1 MSNNLDE
8 TILDLM
14 YELFGDGVSAVP
26 NKKTYEYFLQK
37 KTREYWLNNEISEEN
52 NTLDLVKS
60 IIEWNRKDKD
70 IPVEK
75 RKPIIIYIYSV
86 GGDLDICRSIID
98 AISTSK
104 TPVYGVNI
112 GKSFSAGAYI
122 FISCHK
128 RFMLK
133 SASFIFHQGSATYYD
148 VPKDEKDIL
157 DKDYNKKV
165 ADLTSLMIE
174 KTTFP
179 EKIIKKKIKT
189 EWYVYADEALENGV
203 CDKVIEN
210 IDEIF
215 I

>member
-1 MSNNLDE
+1 MPNNLDE
-8 TILDLM
+8 TILNFM
-14 YELFGDGVSAVP
+14 YELFGEGIQSIP
-26 NKKTYEYFLQK
+26 NKKTYEFFAQK
-37 KTREYWLNNEISEEN
+37 KNREYWLTDEISEEN
-52 NTLDLVKS
+52 NTIELVKS
-60 IIEWNRKDKD
+60 IIEWNKEDKD

-98 AISTSK
+98 AISSSK

-128 RFMLK
+128 RFMLS
-133 SASFIFHQGSATYYD
+133 SASFIFHQGSTSYYD
-148 VPKDEKDIL
+148 VPKEEKDIL
-157 DKDYNKKV
+157 DKEYNKKV
-165 ADLTSLMIE
+165 ADLTKLMLN
-174 KTTFP
+174 KTKFP

-189 EWYVYADEALENGV
+189 EWYVYAEEALEYGV
-203 CDKVIEN
+203 CDKIIEN
-210 IDEIF
+210 INEIF

>member
-1 MSNNLDE
+1 MSDKLCDPIINFLSDDNLSDKF
-8 TILDLM
+8 D
-14 YELFGDGVSAVP
+14 
-26 NKKTYEYFLQK
+26 KKTYEYFLQK
-37 KTREYWLNNEISEEN
+37 SNREYWLIDEIEEEN
-52 NTLDLVKS
+52 DTIDLVKS
-60 IIEWNRKDKD
+60 IIQWNREDKD

-104 TPVYGVNI
+104 TPIYGVNI
-112 GKSFSAGAYI
+112 GKAFSASAYI

-128 RFMLK
+128 RFILK
-133 SASFIFHQGSATYYD
+133 SSSFIFHQGSASYYD
-148 VPKDEKDIL
+148 VPKDEKDLL
-157 DKDYNKKV
+157 DKDYNKKI
-165 ADLTSLMIE
+165 ADLTTLMIE
-174 KTTFP
+174 KTKFP

-203 CDKVIEN
+203 CDRIIEN